1 MSTYRCSSCGREIEA
16 APRCPH
22 CGAEQGQWADDLARI
37 ERSIA
42 EIKMRD
48 AAIASEQ
55 KQLAAKMQAAL
66 FQRDILTHANDER
79 RKQAT
84 KPRRVLRRRGNRR
97 PPTAEPGLAPPRVP
111 RQSPTA
117 AASAGTDTGT
127 GTADDRP
134 VAPPPPPPPPPR
146 RSGPA
151 GIRRPG
157 GRPDDPP
164 PPNHKPEASTRE
176 VQGILL
182 GLGAL
187 LLGVAAVA
195 FAVVAISAQ
204 DDFSRVAIL
213 LTATALMLVAPPL
226 VARRGLT
233 ATAETIAAVGLL
245 LVPLNGYAVWA
256 IDAVWTSGL
265 PGSVFAGLTCLLAAA
280 VGWVYGSA
288 TGLHV
293 GRYATLIAGQPV
305 LPLLAYE
312 WINGATGWALVLALV
327 AAIDLALAR
336 AFTRDG
342 RLLAPPT
349 PRQPRTPRVAPAP
362 TDGQPS
368 GDGSRRRGTD
378 DVDDGPERPESAPE
392 EADAVLTVPTG
403 RREERP
409 GRINPEPVRPEQPEP
424 VRTRAAWTSAAVP
437 TTPWLRELSW
447 TLHGLAVG
455 GALLYAV
462 IALVGTDS
470 VPGALRAGLVLV
482 LAAAIGLAGAL
493 SVGRAPLTAFAAGV
507 LTLAVIGAA
516 GRVAAV
522 ALPGR
527 ALLLIAL
534 VVALTGLGVRVVPE
548 AWRRG
553 PQLASAVALVVIG
566 VVVAGSALRAA
577 LAPIQAALPVWR
589 ADLGAYASTLT
600 DTVGPASWQLVA
612 TAFLLTV
619 AAVLSLPPEVR
630 REFAVTGA
638 ALTALAAPASLGL
651 SWAAAPWPP
660 VLAAIGIGVVGL
672 TADTRRAALAHAVA
686 AGVVGL
692 AGAGASAAR
701 PSLTA
706 AVLLTLAVAGLLISL
721 APRIDALPLGESG
734 HLVSAWAAGGAAFAL
749 PGAVAA
755 FVAATV
761 PVDPT
766 PTALSVRN
774 ATEPV
779 LAASYLAV
787 CATLGYAALAQVSQ
801 RNISLPLTLGTGFG
815 ALAVTAAAFGAPGA
829 AVPDAWVGALLM
841 VAAVLLFLAPSID
854 AGRRADRLLDG
865 SDFAAAAAT
874 AGLVGALARI
884 AGILAP
890 GAELAVAAGLVVVV
904 AVGVRALPEHWRR
917 GPVLG
922 VVLSGG
928 VIALIAGY
936 TAISGGLRVLA
947 TPGRIWAADLDAWPM
962 GSTGASAWQAPIAL
976 VLLAAAA
983 AAALPRPWKYDVAG
997 VCVGLAT
1004 IGTPAALGLPWWS
1017 PIVVGGAVATV
1028 YGMAAA
1034 AAADPR
1040 AGLARATV
1048 AAVVALHAV
1057 GASLVRPWTTAAA
1070 LGVIALVGLVVA
1082 LLARTIGHLAPAPEV
1097 HRRHDNRL
1105 DDDPD
1110 YDDPEYDDPDYDGPR
1125 LEAAEPVDD
1134 IPPHLGQIGGAAAG
1148 GALLAL
1154 PGAFAALAAALGFTA
1169 EVVLTSALAA
1179 SSLGVA
1185 LLTLARRWVPRY
1197 LPYATVGVVGGA
1209 TITAVASIPTGLP
1222 AGVYAAAAAL
1232 LGVLAELARAATPPP
1247 GSGAEPVR
1255 RWSVLGGTFR
1265 RMPDRPRGRWAI
1277 SPAVGAMAAAVLP
1290 TLVAVATLGPA
1301 LVAALV
1307 EPYQVLYGIW
1317 EGPPATLANP
1327 TGSAVDGTHV
1337 LAALLLT
1344 VAAAMAATGFTGGR
1358 PARAIPVVLPGAAIT
1373 VLIAPISLGLGW
1385 PNSTMAALAV
1395 FTIAMLGLALTPP
1408 PPDAERARSLRLARI
1423 LVFAIGLAAGG
1434 AGLAG
1439 ALATRELTLFT
1450 LGAAVAVGGIAAFA
1464 GRTQTARILGW
1475 LFASVMAQLFV
1486 FTAGVFA
1493 GLDPVWS
1500 AFGVLAVGAALLLLA
1515 ATLPRLR
1522 QPESMREA
1530 ATVEWTG
1537 YAAALIAGAL
1547 AFDSPPHIAALL
1559 AAWGAVLGVAATRP
1573 GRRVVARQVLFW
1585 AAVACE
1591 ITAWWLLMGISD
1603 VALPE
1608 AYTLPFAALALLVGI
1623 LESRHRPDLSSWV
1636 AYGPALVAAF
1646 LPTTVIV
1653 LASDG
1658 DLRQILLLLGGVAV
1672 LIFGSWRRQQ
1682 APVIIG
1688 AVVTVIATLH
1698 LLTVFGPWLVLIPVG
1713 IVLLVLGG
1721 STERRTQTQERLR
1734 GALRGM
1740 R

>member
-1 MSTYRCSSCGREIEA
+1 MGTYRCSSCGREIEA

-42 EIKMRD
+42 ELKMRD

-55 KQLAAKMQAAL
+55 RQLAVKMQAAL

-79 RKQAT
+79 IKQAT
-84 KPRRVLRRRGNRR
+84 KPRRVLRRRAGRR
-97 PPTAEPGLAPPRVP
+97 RPTAEPGPPPPLRVP
-111 RQSPTA
+111 RQNTTG
-117 AASAGTDTGT
+117 AG
-127 GTADDRP
+127 
-134 VAPPPPPPPPPR
+134 PPPR
-146 RSGPA
+146 RTEATGDRP
-151 GIRRPG
+151 PG
-157 GRPDDPP
+157 GRPSGGQPRA
-164 PPNHKPEASTRE
+164 NQPEASTRE
-176 VQGILL
+176 VQNILL

-195 FAVVAISAQ
+195 FAAVAISSQ

-213 LTATALMLVAPPL
+213 LTATALMLVAPPV

-256 IDAVWTSGL
+256 IDRVWTSGL
-265 PGSVFAGLTCLLAAA
+265 SGTVFAGLTCLLTAAI
-280 VGWVYGSA
+280 GWVYGTA

-293 GRYATLIAGQPV
+293 GRYATVLVGQPV

-312 WINGATGWALVLALV
+312 WINGATGLALVLAAV
-327 AAIDLALAR
+327 AAINLILAR
-336 AFTRDG
+336 VFTRDG
-342 RLLAPPT
+342 RLVPPPPP
-349 PRQPRTPRVAPAP
+349 PRRPGPARTAAASAPA
-362 TDGQPS
+362 DGAPLTGHPGRRTADDDA
-368 GDGSRRRGTD
+368 GDGGTD
-378 DVDDGPERPESAPE
+378 RPESAPE

-403 RREERP
+403 QREGRP
-409 GRINPEPVRPEQPEP
+409 ARATREPDQPDPSRSPRID
-424 VRTRAAWTSAAVP
+424 WSASLVP
-437 TTPWLRELSW
+437 TTPWLRELTW
-447 TLHGLAVG
+447 ALHGLAVG
-455 GALLYAV
+455 AALLYAV
-462 IALVGTDS
+462 IALVGTET
-470 VPGALRAGLVLV
+470 VPGAFRAGVVLV
-482 LAAAIGLAGAL
+482 LAAAIGLVGAL
-493 SVGRAPLTAFAAGV
+493 SIDRAPLPTLAAGI

-516 GRVAAV
+516 GRIAAV

-527 ALLLIAL
+527 ALVLIAL
-534 VVALTGLGVRVVPE
+534 VVALTGLGVRALPE
-548 AWRRG
+548 AGRRG

-577 LAPIQAALPVWR
+577 LAPIQAALPVWH
-589 ADLGAYASTLT
+589 ADLGDYAVTLA
-600 DTVGPASWQLVA
+600 DSVGAAAWQLAA

-619 AAVLSLPPEVR
+619 AAVLSLPSEVR

-651 SWAAAPWPP
+651 SWTAAPWPP
-660 VLAAIGIGVVGL
+660 VLAAIAIGVVGL
-672 TADTRRAALAHAVA
+672 TADTRRAALAHAA
-686 AGVVGL
+686 AAVVVGL
-692 AGAGASAAR
+692 AGAAASAAR

-706 AVLLTLAVAGLLISL
+706 AVLFILAVAGVLISL
-721 APRIDALPLGESG
+721 APRARAISLRRSA
-734 HLVSAWAAGGAAFAL
+734 HVVSSWAAGGAAFAL

-766 PTALSVRN
+766 PTAASLRD

-787 CATLGYAALAQVSQ
+787 CATLGYAAITQVSQ
-801 RNISLPLTLGTGFG
+801 RHISLPLTLGTGFG

-829 AVPDAWVGALLM
+829 TVADAWVGALLM

-890 GAELAVAAGLVVVV
+890 GAELAAAAGLVLVV
-904 AVGVRALPEHWRR
+904 AVGVRALPQDWRR
-917 GPVLG
+917 GPILG
-922 VVLSGG
+922 VTLSGG

-936 TAISGGLRVLA
+936 TAVSGGLRVLA
-947 TPGRIWAADLDAWPM
+947 TPGRIWAADLSGWPM
-962 GSTGASAWQAPIAL
+962 GTTGASAWQAPIAL
-976 VLLAAAA
+976 VLIATAA

-1017 PIVVGGAVATV
+1017 PIVVGGAVATA
-1028 YGMAAA
+1028 YGMAATA
-1034 AAADPR
+1034 AVDPR

-1048 AAVVALHAV
+1048 AAAVALHAV

-1070 LGVIALVGLVVA
+1070 LGVVTLVGFVVA
-1082 LLARTIGHLAPAPEV
+1082 VLARVFGNLTDAPETGT
-1097 HRRHDNRL
+1097 RDTDEL
-1105 DDDPD
+1105 DDDDLAYGERDTRRSGQYQPA
-1110 YDDPEYDDPDYDGPR
+1110 DGWN
-1125 LEAAEPVDD
+1125 EPADL
-1134 IPPHLGQIGGAAAG
+1134 PPHLGQIGGAAAG

-1154 PGAFAALAAALGFTA
+1154 PGAFAALAAAIGSSA
-1169 EVVLTSALAA
+1169 GVVLTSALAA

-1185 LLTLARRWVPRY
+1185 LLTLTRRWVPRY
-1197 LPYATVGVVGGA
+1197 LPYATLGVVGGA
-1209 TITAVASIPTGLP
+1209 TITAIASIPTDLP
-1222 AGVYAAAAAL
+1222 TGVYAAAAAL

-1247 GSGAEPVR
+1247 GIGAEPIR
-1255 RWSVLGGTFR
+1255 RWSVMFGGTVR
-1265 RMPDRPRGRWAI
+1265 RMPDQPRGRWAI
-1277 SPAVGAMAAAVLP
+1277 SPTVGAMAAAVLP
-1290 TLVAVATLGPA
+1290 TLVAVATLAPA

-1307 EPYQVLYGIW
+1307 EPYQVLSRIW
-1317 EGPPATLANP
+1317 QGPPPALANP
-1327 TGSAVDGTHV
+1327 TGSAVDDTHV

-1344 VAAAMAATGFTGGR
+1344 VAAALAATGFTGGR
-1358 PARAIPVVLPGAAIT
+1358 PARAIPVILPGAAIT
-1373 VLIAPISLGLGW
+1373 VLIAPISVGLGW
-1385 PNSTMAALAV
+1385 PNSMMAALAV

-1408 PPDAERARSLRLARI
+1408 PPDAELARSLRLTRI
-1423 LVFAIGLAAGG
+1423 LVFGIGLAAGG

-1439 ALATRELTLFT
+1439 SLATEELTLFT
-1450 LGAAVAVGGIAAFA
+1450 LGSAVTVGAVAALA
-1464 GRTQTARILGW
+1464 GRTQPARILGW

-1486 FTAGVFA
+1486 LTAGLVV
-1493 GLDPVWS
+1493 GLAAVWS

-1522 QPESMREA
+1522 QPESLGEA
-1530 ATVEWTG
+1530 ATVEWSG

-1547 AFDSPPHIAALL
+1547 AFNSPPHIAALL

-1573 GRRVVARQVLFW
+1573 GRRAVARRILFW
-1585 AAVACE
+1585 TAVACE
-1591 ITAWWLLMGISD
+1591 ISAWWLLMGIAD

-1623 LESRHRPDLSSWV
+1623 LELRHHRELSSWV

-1646 LPTTVIV
+1646 LPTLVIV
-1653 LASDG
+1653 LETNGG
-1658 DLRQILLLLGGVAV
+1658 DLRQVLLLLGGVAI

-1682 APVIIG
+1682 ASVIIG
-1688 AVVTVIATLH
+1688 ASVTVIATLH

-1713 IVLLVLGG
+1713 IVLLVLGA
-1721 STERRTQTQERLR
+1721 SNERRTQAQERLR